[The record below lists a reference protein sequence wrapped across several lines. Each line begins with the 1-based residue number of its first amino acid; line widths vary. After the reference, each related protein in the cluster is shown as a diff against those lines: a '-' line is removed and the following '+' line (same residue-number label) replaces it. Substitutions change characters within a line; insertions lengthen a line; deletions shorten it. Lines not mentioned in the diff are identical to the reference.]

1 MHAARSLIQ
10 AFVISESFPTD
21 IRVFQMF
28 CSFLLGNEVV
38 GGVEF
43 MVVEMT
49 KQGSEFLGWEKKSP
63 HLRFYYMVRSAE

>member
-49 KQGSEFLGWEKKSP
+49 KQGSEFLSWGKKNS
-63 HLRFYYMVRSAE
+63 LLFYYMVRPAE